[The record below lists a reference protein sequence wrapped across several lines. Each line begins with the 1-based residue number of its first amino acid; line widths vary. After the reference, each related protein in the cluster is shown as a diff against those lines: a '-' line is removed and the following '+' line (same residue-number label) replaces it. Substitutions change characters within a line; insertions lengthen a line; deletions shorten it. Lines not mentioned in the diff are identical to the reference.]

1 MKKISLMIV
10 IFLSIFSVSAQ
21 ENSGF
26 IATTNTIK
34 IQELLPNTISLINKI
49 EAKEDKIILIEKD
62 ITQEDFDKICSKLK
76 WIKKLFVN
84 YDNPNIT
91 NILSVSNLSTLESL
105 RMRNVI
111 SSHKAP
117 IDMLPLVKLITLKEL
132 DFYGTYIT
140 NTDLLQTLI
149 NLEKVNLNQSN
160 ISSLTFL
167 QFTPLVKE
175 LTLSGDNHTFK
186 NFEAIQNLK
195 KIRVLDLQKNPVA
208 TDANLNILLNLN
220 ELREISISDCNGIT
234 SLNFLRNSIKLQE
247 ITAVNC
253 KNIVDISAL
262 QDLIQLKRINFSGTP
277 ITAISFVS
285 NKSELK
291 ELNISGSTVS
301 DLSPITSCLA
311 IERLDISKTSI
322 SNISS
327 ISTLIKL
334 KKLNISS
341 TQISDLTSLTNNIA
355 ITDLEASDTKIS
367 DISTL
372 ATCKK
377 LANINLLRTNI
388 TDIKPLYGLDKISS
402 LTINNSIPQA
412 QIDAIKIR
420 FPLIRIDF
428 IDKKIN

>member
-1 MKKISLMIV
+1 MKKISFVIV
-10 IFLSIFSVSAQ
+10 IFLSILRVSAQ
-21 ENSGF
+21 ESAGF
-26 IATTNTIK
+26 IATANTIK
-34 IQELLPNTISLINKI
+34 IQELLPNTISQINKI
-49 EAKEDKIILIEKD
+49 EAKEDKIIQIEKD

-76 WIKKLFVN
+76 WIKKLYID

-91 NILSVSNLSTLESL
+91 NILSVGNLSTLESL
-105 RMRNVI
+105 RMRNVL
-111 SSHKAP
+111 SSLKMP
-117 IDMLPLVKLITLKEL
+117 IDMLPLVKLITLKEI
-132 DFYGTYIT
+132 DFYGTHIT
-140 NTDLLQTLI
+140 NTDLLQTLV

-186 NFEAIQNLK
+186 NFDAIQNLK
-195 KIRVLDLQKNPVA
+195 KIRVLDLQKNPIV
-208 TDANLNILLNLN
+208 TDETLNILSNLA
-220 ELREISISDCNGIT
+220 ELREITISECNGIT
-234 SLNFLRNSIKLQE
+234 SLNFLKNSTKLQE
-247 ITAVNC
+247 IIAINC
-253 KNIVDISAL
+253 KNIIDVSGL
-262 QDLIQLKRINFSGTP
+262 QDLIQLRRVNFSGTP
-277 ITAISFVS
+277 ISTVSFIT

-291 ELNISGSTVS
+291 ELNISGSNVS
-301 DLSPITSCLA
+301 DISPITNCLA

-322 SNISS
+322 ADMSS

-334 KKLNISS
+334 KKLNISN
-341 TQISDLTSLTNNIA
+341 TQISDLTSLNNNIA

-388 TDIKPLYGLDKISS
+388 SDIKPLYGLDKISS

-428 IDKKIN
+428 NDKK